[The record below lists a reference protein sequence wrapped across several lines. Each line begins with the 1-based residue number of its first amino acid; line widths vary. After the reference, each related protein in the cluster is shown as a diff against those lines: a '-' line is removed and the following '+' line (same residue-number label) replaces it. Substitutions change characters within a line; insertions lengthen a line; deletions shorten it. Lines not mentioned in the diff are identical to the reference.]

1 MRAALRRRTTSVM
14 AATVAVTFVLAGCS
28 ASDDSA
34 TGSKGYIA
42 GDGEIVLI
50 DESDRPPFPQLNG
63 DSLGGGQ
70 FDSSKYSGTPMVIN
84 VWASWCG
91 PCRTEVDDLV
101 RASKRLDDVQFV
113 GINTRDDP
121 SSAEAFM
128 RSNHMT
134 YDSLLDVDG
143 SQLLKFYGLFNLKTL
158 PTTLVVDADG
168 RIAALVTGPITEA
181 TLVDLVSD
189 VTGEA

>member
-1 MRAALRRRTTSVM
+1 MREAPLRRTISVI
-14 AATVAVTFVLAGCS
+14 AATIAVGLGMAGCS

-42 GDGEIVLI
+42 GNGEIVLI
-50 DESDRPPFPQLNG
+50 DESDRPQVPQLSGNA
-63 DSLGGGQ
+63 LGGGK
-70 FDSSKYSGTPMVIN
+70 FDNSKYSGTPMVIN

-91 PCRTEVDDLV
+91 PCRAEADDLV
-101 RASKRLDDVQFV
+101 RASKRLDDVQFF

-121 SSAEAFM
+121 SAAEAFV
-128 RSNHMT
+128 RAHGVP
-134 YDSLLDVDG
+134 YPSLFDKDG
-143 SQLLKFYGLFNLKTL
+143 SQLLKFYGVFNLKAL
-158 PTTLVVDADG
+158 PTTLVVDGDG
-168 RIAALVTGPITEA
+168 QIAALVTDAITEA